1 MQAVGRPHHRAAARR
16 QNRRRG
22 AGGQFIQGGLL
33 KVPKPFFALAGK
45 EGFDRA
51 AKALLY
57 HVVRVHKRHPQPP
70 SELPPDGGLAT
81 AGQADEG
88 DGGHSVTGR

>member
-1 MQAVGRPHHRAAARR
+1 MPDLPD
-16 QNRRRG
+16 RRRG

-70 SELPPDGGLAT
+70 SELPPDGGFSA

-88 DGGHSVTGR
+88 DGAHNIN

>member
-1 MQAVGRPHHRAAARR
+1 MGAVGRAQDRPAARR

-22 AGGQFIQGGLL
+22 AGGQFIEGGLL
-33 KVPKPFFALAGK
+33 KVSKPFFALAGE

-57 HVVRVHKRHPQPP
+57 HVVGVHKRHPQPP
-70 SELPPDGGLAT
+70 RQLPPDGGFAA

-88 DGGHSVTGR
+88 DDCQSIN

>member
-1 MQAVGRPHHRAAARR
+1 MQTVGRAQHRAAARR

-22 AGGQFIQGGLL
+22 AGGQFIEGGLL
-33 KVPKPFFALAGK
+33 KVPKPLLALAGK

-51 AKALLY
+51 AQALLY
-57 HVVRVHKRHPQPP
+57 HVVRVHKRHPQAP
-70 SELPPDGGLAT
+70 SELPPDGGFSA

-88 DGGHSVTGR
+88 DAAHNIN